1 MKQNLNLLQSQE
13 WLDWLEQVTLPP
25 SPKNLA
31 QASKENLKDWEGSE
45 FPPEK
50 QDIKDTYDPQQQRT
64 WESWQQNLPLYDPR
78 HLYLHTKNKQWF
90 WQWCR
95 SLGLTGDLLT
105 FNEYW
110 FLSNHLSKKH
120 DVPKID
126 PKTYRHP
133 VPPGQYK
140 KPTKSRIGNIYR
152 DWLIVDLADGIESE
166 RDYPLYY
173 KVVCKACGFQHNKYN
188 YTRIA
193 HPCSSCLKLQD
204 TLEIQSIKLEKEP
217 VKLPKPLTLWKTNDG
232 WILQDLAPANALY
245 KLVIKTAGEP
255 YQEELATLDDLAQSV
270 QRSLVSP
277 ASRPNDTEPETLPS
291 PEPLQEELEPLPSP
305 EPLQDEQPLPSPE
318 PLQDEQPLQDEPE
331 PQPKLSQL
339 IKDLPSI

>member
-1 MKQNLNLLQSQE
+1 MKQNLNILQSQQ
-13 WLDWLEQVTLPP
+13 WLDWLEQATLPP

-31 QASKENLKDWEGSE
+31 QASKENLKDWEDSE

-50 QDIKDTYDPQQQRT
+50 QDIKDTYDPQQQRI

-78 HLYLHTKNKQWF
+78 HLYLHTRNKQWYG
-90 WQWCR
+90 QWCR

-110 FLSNHLSKKH
+110 FLSNHLSKTH
-120 DVPKID
+120 DLPKID

-140 KPTKSRIGNIYR
+140 KPTKSRIGNMYR
-152 DWLIVDLADGIESE
+152 DWLIVDLADGTESE

-173 KVVCKACGFQHNKYN
+173 KVVCKACGFQHNKFN
-188 YTRIA
+188 YSRIA
-193 HPCSSCLKLQD
+193 HPCSGCLKLQD
-204 TLEIQSIKLEKEP
+204 TLKIQSVKLEKEP
-217 VKLPKPLTLWKTNDG
+217 VKLPKPLTLWKTNEG

-270 QRSLVSP
+270 QQTLVRP
-277 ASRPNDTEPETLPS
+277 ASRSNDTETLFTPSIEGTETLPNQ
-291 PEPLQEELEPLPSP
+291 ETLQEEA
-305 EPLQDEQPLPSPE
+305 
-318 PLQDEQPLQDEPE
+318 EPE
-331 PQPKLSQL
+331 PQPRISQL